1 MSELRSI
8 VDRHYEGFNRHDLDL
23 AVLMLTDD
31 IESTLPG
38 APTMK
43 GIEPFKQ
50 YVNVFLTAAP
60 DAHIAG
66 RRYLESGDTIVVEG
80 AFSGTHTGPLMTPMG
95 VVPPSGR
102 HFEFMFCDIFQA
114 RGGKAYNHRVYFDQ
128 ADFMMQLGLM
138 PAPAVA

>member
-1 MSELRSI
+1 MSELRAI
-8 VDRHYEGFNRHDLDL
+8 VDRHYEGINRHDLDS
-23 AVLMLTDD
+23 AVSMFTDD
-31 IESTLPG
+31 VESTFPG

-43 GIEPFKQ
+43 GVEPFRQ
-50 YVNVFLTAAP
+50 YVAVFLTAAP
-60 DAHIAG
+60 DAHIAAH
-66 RRYLESGDTIVVEG
+66 RYLESGDTVVVEG

-95 VVPPSGR
+95 EVPPTGR
-102 HFEFMFCDIFQA
+102 HFEFTFCDILQA